1 MPCTSSLHDVCDL
14 RLLRVKQTA
23 SNSSKVW
30 PQVTRRCSMV
40 FSTGQ
45 VGSAFPPFLGWRSP
59 SQNVKRHPPGCGR
72 RGPMVRVLS
81 FSGHILQT
89 LPLSKFSRVGDF
101 AEHVAAL
108 LNAPNCS
115 LVGKSGVKF
124 QEHLPIEESGL
135 NEEDEVTAVAETL
148 DPLLQMLE
156 LQDADGTLSWDNLE
170 ELQDAALRTEQSLLE
185 CACSSCSIDGD
196 AMPCLE
202 WLDQRVPP
210 PPMFCE
216 DGPSYCTLSLDTPVI
231 HGGARVLVFPDPS
244 DGSRVAKVYSQETS
258 MTIREVLR
266 IGRSRPDLE
275 LLRGDLQPGEVLK
288 PTISV
293 TSHSRHEICLQLGHV
308 RYAWLF
314 RNESMLGGHFEDCPE
329 GGMNDFSWL

>member
-1 MPCTSSLHDVCDL
+1 
-14 RLLRVKQTA
+14 
-23 SNSSKVW
+23 
-30 PQVTRRCSMV
+30 
-40 FSTGQ
+40 
-45 VGSAFPPFLGWRSP
+45 
-59 SQNVKRHPPGCGR
+59 
-72 RGPMVRVLS
+72 MVRVLS

-89 LPLSKFSRVGDF
+89 LPLTKFGSVGDF
-101 AEHVAAL
+101 ASHVAAL

-115 LVGKSGVKF
+115 LVGKSGVKL

-156 LQDADGTLSWDNLE
+156 LQDADGTLSWDNLQ
-170 ELQDAALRTEQSLLE
+170 ELQDAALRTEQSLLA
-185 CACSSCSIDGD
+185 CACSIGDGD
-196 AMPCLE
+196 GMPRLE
-202 WLDQRVPP
+202 WLDKRVPP

-244 DGSRVAKVYSQETS
+244 SGSRAAKVYCQETS

-266 IGRSRPDLE
+266 LGHSRHSRPDLE
-275 LLRGDLQPGEVLK
+275 LLQGDLRPGEVLK

-308 RYAWLF
+308 RYA
-314 RNESMLGGHFEDCPE
+314 
-329 GGMNDFSWL
+329 

>member
-1 MPCTSSLHDVCDL
+1 MRPDHQESPA
-14 RLLRVKQTA
+14 R
-23 SNSSKVW
+23 KV
-30 PQVTRRCSMV
+30 TEILC
-40 FSTGQ
+40 
-45 VGSAFPPFLGWRSP
+45 AC
-59 SQNVKRHPPGCGR
+59 CGE
-72 RGPMVRVLS
+72 VLS
-81 FSGHILQT
+81 FSGHIIRT
-89 LPLSKFSRVGDF
+89 LPVSKFGSVGDF

-124 QEHLPIEESGL
+124 QEHLSIEESGL

-185 CACSSCSIDGD
+185 CACSMGDGEMG
-196 AMPCLE
+196 MPCLE
-202 WLDQRVPP
+202 WLDKRVPP

-216 DGPSYCTLSLDTPVI
+216 DGPSYCTLSLDSPVI
-231 HGGARVLVFPDPS
+231 HGGARVVVFPDPS
-244 DGSRVAKVYSQETS
+244 SHGHGPNGPNGPNGPTAKVYRQETP

-266 IGRSRPDLE
+266 LGRSRPDLE
-275 LLRGDLQPGEVLK
+275 LLRSDLQPGEVLK

-293 TSHSRHEICLQLGHV
+293 ASHSRHEICLQLGHV
-308 RYAWLF
+308 RFA
-314 RNESMLGGHFEDCPE
+314 
-329 GGMNDFSWL
+329 